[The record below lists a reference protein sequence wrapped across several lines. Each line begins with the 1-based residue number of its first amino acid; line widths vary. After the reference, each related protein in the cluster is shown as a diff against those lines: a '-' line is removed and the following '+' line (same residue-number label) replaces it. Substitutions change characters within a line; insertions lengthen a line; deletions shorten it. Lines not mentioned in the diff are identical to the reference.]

1 LHTDGSWYTAGW
13 NSATAPSL
21 ALRTFDPAELGLEST
36 EMLEGKAFPNPA
48 NNMVTISVGA
58 SGAAALTATD
68 VAGKVAINT
77 TITLE
82 NGTTSVDISSLESG
96 VYIFNVTMENGES
109 TQFNVVKN

>member
-1 LHTDGSWYTAGW
+1 MGLFGSKKK
-13 NSATAPSL
+13 
-21 ALRTFDPAELGLEST
+21 ESSDNT
-36 EMLEGKAFPNPA
+36 ENQVE
-48 NNMVTISVGA
+48 
-58 SGAAALTATD
+58 
-68 VAGKVAINT
+68 